1 MYTVKPL
8 STIIFRIRYLTA
20 FGLAFTKTDH
30 IMLIRLCWTSLVA
43 TETDYRIM
51 KMLAHL
57 LGRLLKYVLFSS
69 LFNLL
74 LINFP
79 LSPLMLTFLLIY

>member
-1 MYTVKPL
+1 MVLEKPL

-20 FGLAFTKTDH
+20 FGLAFTKADH

-43 TETDYRIM
+43 TEQDYRIM

-57 LGRLLKYVLFSS
+57 LGRLLKYV
-69 LFNLL
+69 
-74 LINFP
+74 I
-79 LSPLMLTFLLIY
+79 LSPLSTFPYHH